1 MSSHLLMQTL
11 ADYRERQSTTVR
23 SRFLASGVAALVV
36 TAVTACSSGSPPGT
50 AVVST
55 ASSRSQPASP
65 SPAASPSADTPAAT
79 PSVQAGRPAACR
91 TRDLGAR
98 YRAGGYATGNDFGYI
113 EIWNPGPAPCRLA
126 GTVTVAA
133 FFANGTIDRNARI
146 GRPGQTLAQTLPARM
161 ARPGGHADLSR
172 YVVAT
177 LMASENVCRAQDELT
192 PATLELSIGSVTF
205 RVRNHDPAAPAGFP
219 RGVYG
224 CQGMV
229 ALSFQGQ

>member
-1 MSSHLLMQTL
+1 M
-11 ADYRERQSTTVR
+11 
-23 SRFLASGVAALVV
+23 
-36 TAVTACSSGSPPGT
+36 PPR
-50 AVVST
+50 
-55 ASSRSQPASP
+55 ASS
-65 SPAASPSADTPAAT
+65 
-79 PSVQAGRPAACR
+79 AGRPAACR

-98 YRAGGYATGNDFGYI
+98 YQAGGYATGNDFGYI

-126 GTVTVAA
+126 GTVTFAA

-161 ARPGGHADLSR
+161 GRPGEHADLSR
-172 YVVAT
+172 YVVAM

-219 RGVYG
+219 RGIYG